1 MSLIIVDNTINQFFS
16 VVMTTNQEMTLHS
29 NNSVIHPF
37 ITILTPAYNRASLLP
52 RLFDSLLRQTFKDF
66 EWIVVDDGSTDNT
79 HEVLASIK
87 ERCGDAFPMTCL
99 YKENG
104 GKHMAINMGVTRAQ
118 GELFFIVDSDDMLPP
133 NALAIVAE
141 EWRPISGD
149 SNFGGVAGLDI
160 AMNTREVIGSGLPQE
175 HIDCNAIDIRYRH
188 HVTGD
193 MKEVFRT
200 EVLREF
206 PFPEFAGERFCPE
219 QLVWFR
225 MARRYRLRYINKPI
239 YIADYQPDGIT
250 AGITRARMRNPSAS
264 MLTYAELTECPVP
277 FLVKVKAAINFWRFW
292 HCRTATS
299 VVPRVALRWHWLRPL
314 GWMMHVRDGNA
325 LRK

>member
-1 MSLIIVDNTINQFFS
+1 
-16 VVMTTNQEMTLHS
+16 MTMKY
-29 NNSVIHPF
+29 PF
-37 ITILTPAYNRASLLP
+37 ITILTPTYNRASLLP
-52 RLFDSLLRQTFKDF
+52 RLFDSLLRQTYKDF
-66 EWIVVDDGSTDNT
+66 EWIVVDDGSTDDT
-79 HEVLASIK
+79 REVVANLK
-87 ERCGDAFPMTCL
+87 EKCGGAFPMGYV
-99 YKENG
+99 YKANG
-104 GKHMAINMGVTRAQ
+104 GKHMAINIGAERAR
-118 GELFFIVDSDDMLPP
+118 GELLFIADSDDLLTDD
-133 NALAIVAE
+133 ALETVANS
-141 EWRPISGD
+141 WHDISDDKSFAGI
-149 SNFGGVAGLDI
+149 AGLDI
-160 AMNTREVIGSGLPQE
+160 TMDTCEVIGSGLPQE

>member
-1 MSLIIVDNTINQFFS
+1 
-16 VVMTTNQEMTLHS
+16 MTTNQEMTLHS

-37 ITILTPAYNRASLLP
+37 ITILTPTYNRASLLP
-52 RLFDSLLRQTFKDF
+52 RLFDSLLRQTNKDF
-66 EWIVVDDGSTDNT
+66 EWIVVDDGSTDDT
-79 HEVLASIK
+79 REVVANLK
-87 ERCGDAFPMTCL
+87 EKCGGAFPMGYV
-99 YKENG
+99 YKANG
-104 GKHMAINMGVTRAQ
+104 GKHMAINIGAERAR
-118 GELFFIVDSDDMLPP
+118 GELLFIADSDDLLTDD
-133 NALAIVAE
+133 ALETVANS
-141 EWRPISGD
+141 WHDISDDKSFAGI
-149 SNFGGVAGLDI
+149 AGLDI
-160 AMNTREVIGSGLPQE
+160 TMDTREVIGSGLPQE

>member
-1 MSLIIVDNTINQFFS
+1 MK
-16 VVMTTNQEMTLHS
+16 
-29 NNSVIHPF
+29 HPF
-37 ITILTPAYNRASLLP
+37 ITILTPTYNRASLLP
-52 RLFDSLLRQTFKDF
+52 RLFDSLLRQTNKDF
-66 EWIVVDDGSTDNT
+66 EWIVVDDGSTDDT
-79 HEVLASIK
+79 REVAANLK
-87 ERCGDAFPMTCL
+87 EKCGGAFPMGYV
-99 YKENG
+99 YKANG
-104 GKHMAINMGVTRAQ
+104 GKHMAINIGAERAR
-118 GELFFIVDSDDMLPP
+118 GELLFIADSDDLLTDD
-133 NALAIVAE
+133 ALETVANS
-141 EWRPISGD
+141 WHDISDDKSFAGI
-149 SNFGGVAGLDI
+149 AGLDI
-160 AMNTREVIGSGLPQE
+160 TMDTREVIGSGLPQE

>member
-1 MSLIIVDNTINQFFS
+1 MK
-16 VVMTTNQEMTLHS
+16 
-29 NNSVIHPF
+29 HPF
-37 ITILTPAYNRASLLP
+37 ITILTPTYNRASLLP
-52 RLFDSLLRQTFKDF
+52 RLFDSLLRQTNKDF
-66 EWIVVDDGSTDNT
+66 EWIVVDDGSTDDTRKVVAN
-79 HEVLASIK
+79 LK
-87 ERCGDAFPMTCL
+87 EKCDGAFPMGYV
-99 YKENG
+99 YKANG
-104 GKHMAINMGVTRAQ
+104 GKHMAINIGAERAR
-118 GELFFIVDSDDMLPP
+118 GELLFIADSDDLLTDD
-133 NALAIVAE
+133 ALETVANS
-141 EWRPISGD
+141 WHDISDDKSFAGI
-149 SNFGGVAGLDI
+149 AGLDI
-160 AMNTREVIGSGLPQE
+160 TMDTREVIGSGLPQE

>member
-1 MSLIIVDNTINQFFS
+1 
-16 VVMTTNQEMTLHS
+16 MTMK
-29 NNSVIHPF
+29 HPF
-37 ITILTPAYNRASLLP
+37 ITILTPTYNRASLLP
-52 RLFDSLLRQTFKDF
+52 RLFDSLLRQTNKDF
-66 EWIVVDDGSTDNT
+66 EWIVVDDGSTDDT
-79 HEVLASIK
+79 REVVANLK
-87 ERCGDAFPMTCL
+87 EKCGGAFPMGYV
-99 YKENG
+99 YKANG
-104 GKHMAINMGVTRAQ
+104 GKHMAINIGAERAR
-118 GELFFIVDSDDMLPP
+118 GELLFIADSDDLLTDD
-133 NALAIVAE
+133 ALETVE
-141 EWRPISGD
+141 NSWHDISDDKSFAGI
-149 SNFGGVAGLDI
+149 AGLDI
-160 AMNTREVIGSGLPQE
+160 TMDTREVIGSGLPQE

>member
-1 MSLIIVDNTINQFFS
+1 MTIK
-16 VVMTTNQEMTLHS
+16 
-29 NNSVIHPF
+29 HPF
-37 ITILTPAYNRASLLP
+37 ITILTPTYNRASLLP
-52 RLFDSLLRQTFKDF
+52 RLFDSLLRQTNKDF
-66 EWIVVDDGSTDNT
+66 EWIVVDDGSTDDT
-79 HEVLASIK
+79 REVVANLK
-87 ERCGDAFPMTCL
+87 EKCGGAFPMGYV
-99 YKENG
+99 YKANG
-104 GKHMAINMGVTRAQ
+104 GKHMAINIGAERAR
-118 GELFFIVDSDDMLPP
+118 GELLFIADSDDLLTDD
-133 NALAIVAE
+133 ALETVANS
-141 EWRPISGD
+141 WHDISDDKSFAGI
-149 SNFGGVAGLDI
+149 AGLDI
-160 AMNTREVIGSGLPQE
+160 AMDTCEVIGSGLPQE

>member
-1 MSLIIVDNTINQFFS
+1 MK
-16 VVMTTNQEMTLHS
+16 
-29 NNSVIHPF
+29 HPF
-37 ITILTPAYNRASLLP
+37 ITILTPTYNRASLLP
-52 RLFDSLLRQTFKDF
+52 RLFDSLLRQTNKDF
-66 EWIVVDDGSTDNT
+66 EWIVVDDGSTDDTRKVVAN
-79 HEVLASIK
+79 LK
-87 ERCGDAFPMTCL
+87 EKCGGAFPMGYV
-99 YKENG
+99 YKANG
-104 GKHMAINMGVTRAQ
+104 GKHMAINIGAERAR
-118 GELFFIVDSDDMLPP
+118 GELLFIADSDDLLTDD
-133 NALAIVAE
+133 ALETVANS
-141 EWRPISGD
+141 WHDISDDKSFAGI
-149 SNFGGVAGLDI
+149 AGLDI
-160 AMNTREVIGSGLPQE
+160 AMDTREVIGSGLPQE

-250 AGITRARMRNPSAS
+250 AGITKARMRNPSAS

>member
-1 MSLIIVDNTINQFFS
+1 
-16 VVMTTNQEMTLHS
+16 MTTNQEMTLHS

-160 AMNTREVIGSGLPQE
+160 AMDTREVIGSGLPQE

>member
-1 MSLIIVDNTINQFFS
+1 
-16 VVMTTNQEMTLHS
+16 MTMKHL
-29 NNSVIHPF
+29 F
-37 ITILTPAYNRASLLP
+37 ITILTPTYNRASLLP
-52 RLFDSLLRQTFKDF
+52 RLFDSLLRQTNKDF
-66 EWIVVDDGSTDNT
+66 EWIVVDDGSTDDT
-79 HEVLASIK
+79 REVVANLK
-87 ERCGDAFPMTCL
+87 EKCGGAFPMGYV
-99 YKENG
+99 YKANG
-104 GKHMAINMGVTRAQ
+104 GKHMAINIGAERAR
-118 GELFFIVDSDDMLPP
+118 GELLFIADSDDLLTDD
-133 NALAIVAE
+133 ALETVANS
-141 EWRPISGD
+141 WHDISDDKSFAGI
-149 SNFGGVAGLDI
+149 AGLDI
-160 AMNTREVIGSGLPQE
+160 AMDTREVIGSGLPQE

>member
-1 MSLIIVDNTINQFFS
+1 MK
-16 VVMTTNQEMTLHS
+16 
-29 NNSVIHPF
+29 HPF
-37 ITILTPAYNRASLLP
+37 ITILTPTYNRASLLP
-52 RLFDSLLRQTFKDF
+52 RLFDSLLRQTSKDF
-66 EWIVVDDGSTDNT
+66 EWIVVDDGSTDDT
-79 HEVLASIK
+79 REVVANLK
-87 ERCGDAFPMTCL
+87 EKCGGAFPMGYV
-99 YKENG
+99 YKANG
-104 GKHMAINMGVTRAQ
+104 GKHMAINIGAERAR
-118 GELFFIVDSDDMLPP
+118 GELLFIADSDDLLTDD
-133 NALAIVAE
+133 ALETVANS
-141 EWRPISGD
+141 WHDISDDKSFAGI
-149 SNFGGVAGLDI
+149 AGLDI
-160 AMNTREVIGSGLPQE
+160 TMDTREVIGSGLPQE

-206 PFPEFAGERFCPE
+206 PFPEFTGERFCPE

>member
-1 MSLIIVDNTINQFFS
+1 MKY
-16 VVMTTNQEMTLHS
+16 
-29 NNSVIHPF
+29 PF
-37 ITILTPAYNRASLLP
+37 ITILTPTYNRASLLP
-52 RLFDSLLRQTFKDF
+52 RLFDSLLRQTSKDF
-66 EWIVVDDGSTDNT
+66 EWIVVDDGSTDDT
-79 HEVLASIK
+79 REVVANLK
-87 ERCGDAFPMTCL
+87 EKCGGAFPMGYV
-99 YKENG
+99 YKANG
-104 GKHMAINMGVTRAQ
+104 GKHMAINIGAERAR
-118 GELFFIVDSDDMLPP
+118 GELLFIADSDDLLTDD
-133 NALAIVAE
+133 ALETVE
-141 EWRPISGD
+141 NSWHDISDDKSFAGI
-149 SNFGGVAGLDI
+149 AGLDI
-160 AMNTREVIGSGLPQE
+160 AMDTREVIGSGLPQG

-299 VVPRVALRWHWLRPL
+299 VVPRVALRWYWLRPL

>member
-1 MSLIIVDNTINQFFS
+1 
-16 VVMTTNQEMTLHS
+16 MTMK
-29 NNSVIHPF
+29 HPF
-37 ITILTPAYNRASLLP
+37 ITILTPTYNRASLLP
-52 RLFDSLLRQTFKDF
+52 RLFDSLLRQTNKDF
-66 EWIVVDDGSTDNT
+66 EWIVVDDGSTDDT
-79 HEVLASIK
+79 REVVANLK
-87 ERCGDAFPMTCL
+87 EKCGGAFPMGYV
-99 YKENG
+99 YKANG
-104 GKHMAINMGVTRAQ
+104 GKHMAINIGAERAR
-118 GELFFIVDSDDMLPP
+118 GELLFIADSDDLLTDD
-133 NALAIVAE
+133 ALETVANS
-141 EWRPISGD
+141 WHDISDDKSFAGI
-149 SNFGGVAGLDI
+149 AGLDI
-160 AMNTREVIGSGLPQE
+160 TMDTREVIGSGLPQE

-206 PFPEFAGERFCPE
+206 PFPEFTGERFCPE

>member
-1 MSLIIVDNTINQFFS
+1 MK
-16 VVMTTNQEMTLHS
+16 
-29 NNSVIHPF
+29 HPF
-37 ITILTPAYNRASLLP
+37 ITILTPTYNRASLLP
-52 RLFDSLLRQTFKDF
+52 RLFESLLRQTNKDF
-66 EWIVVDDGSTDNT
+66 EWIVVDDGSTDDT
-79 HEVLASIK
+79 REVVANLK
-87 ERCGDAFPMTCL
+87 EKCGGAFPMGYV
-99 YKENG
+99 YKVNG
-104 GKHMAINMGVTRAQ
+104 GKHMAINIGAERAR
-118 GELFFIVDSDDMLPP
+118 GELLFIADSDDLLTDD
-133 NALAIVAE
+133 ALETVANS
-141 EWRPISGD
+141 WHDISDDKSFAGI
-149 SNFGGVAGLDI
+149 AGLDI
-160 AMNTREVIGSGLPQE
+160 AMDTREVIGSGLPQE

-225 MARRYRLRYINKPI
+225 MARRYKLRYINKPI

>member
-1 MSLIIVDNTINQFFS
+1 
-16 VVMTTNQEMTLHS
+16 MTMK
-29 NNSVIHPF
+29 HPF
-37 ITILTPAYNRASLLP
+37 ITILTPTYNRASLLP
-52 RLFDSLLRQTFKDF
+52 RLFDSLLRQTSKDF
-66 EWIVVDDGSTDNT
+66 EWIVVDDGSTDDT
-79 HEVLASIK
+79 REVVANLK
-87 ERCGDAFPMTCL
+87 EKCGGAFPMGYV
-99 YKENG
+99 YKANG
-104 GKHMAINMGVTRAQ
+104 GKHMAINIGAERAR
-118 GELFFIVDSDDMLPP
+118 GELLFIADSDDLLTDD
-133 NALAIVAE
+133 ALETVANS
-141 EWRPISGD
+141 WHDISDDKSFAGI
-149 SNFGGVAGLDI
+149 AGLDI
-160 AMNTREVIGSGLPQE
+160 AMDTREVIGSGLPQE

-250 AGITRARMRNPSAS
+250 AGITKARMRNPSAS

>member
-1 MSLIIVDNTINQFFS
+1 
-16 VVMTTNQEMTLHS
+16 MTMK
-29 NNSVIHPF
+29 HPF
-37 ITILTPAYNRASLLP
+37 ITILTPTYNRASLLP
-52 RLFDSLLRQTFKDF
+52 RLFDSLLRQTNKDF
-66 EWIVVDDGSTDNT
+66 EWIVVDDGSTDDT
-79 HEVLASIK
+79 REVVANLK
-87 ERCGDAFPMTCL
+87 EKCGGAFPMGYV
-99 YKENG
+99 YKANG
-104 GKHMAINMGVTRAQ
+104 GKHMAINIGAERAR
-118 GELFFIVDSDDMLPP
+118 GELLFIADSDDLLTDD
-133 NALAIVAE
+133 ALETVVNS
-141 EWRPISGD
+141 WHDISDDKSFAGI
-149 SNFGGVAGLDI
+149 AGLDI
-160 AMNTREVIGSGLPQE
+160 AMDTREVIGSGLPQE

-277 FLVKVKAAINFWRFW
+277 FLVKVKAVINFWRFW

-299 VVPRVALRWHWLRPL
+299 VVPRLALRWLWLRPL

>member
-1 MSLIIVDNTINQFFS
+1 MK
-16 VVMTTNQEMTLHS
+16 
-29 NNSVIHPF
+29 HPF
-37 ITILTPAYNRASLLP
+37 ITILTPTYNRASLLP
-52 RLFDSLLRQTFKDF
+52 RLFDSLLRQTNKDF
-66 EWIVVDDGSTDNT
+66 EWIVVDDGSTDDTRDVVAN
-79 HEVLASIK
+79 LK
-87 ERCGDAFPMTCL
+87 EKCGGAFPMGYV
-99 YKENG
+99 YKANG
-104 GKHMAINMGVTRAQ
+104 GKHMAINIGAERAR
-118 GELFFIVDSDDMLPP
+118 GELLFIADSDDLLTDD
-133 NALAIVAE
+133 ALETVANS
-141 EWRPISGD
+141 WHDISDDKSFAGI
-149 SNFGGVAGLDI
+149 AGLDI
-160 AMNTREVIGSGLPQE
+160 TMDTREVIGSGLPQE

>member
-1 MSLIIVDNTINQFFS
+1 MK
-16 VVMTTNQEMTLHS
+16 
-29 NNSVIHPF
+29 HPF
-37 ITILTPAYNRASLLP
+37 ITILTPTYNRASLLP
-52 RLFDSLLRQTFKDF
+52 RLFDSLLRQTSKDF
-66 EWIVVDDGSTDNT
+66 EWIVVDDGSTDDT
-79 HEVLASIK
+79 REVVANLK
-87 ERCGDAFPMTCL
+87 EKCGGAFPMGYV
-99 YKENG
+99 YKANG
-104 GKHMAINMGVTRAQ
+104 GKHMAINIGAERAR
-118 GELFFIVDSDDMLPP
+118 GELLFIADSDDLLTDD
-133 NALAIVAE
+133 ALETVE
-141 EWRPISGD
+141 NSWHDISDDKSFAGI
-149 SNFGGVAGLDI
+149 AGLDI
-160 AMNTREVIGSGLPQE
+160 TMDTCEVIGSGLPQE

>member
-1 MSLIIVDNTINQFFS
+1 MKR
-16 VVMTTNQEMTLHS
+16 
-29 NNSVIHPF
+29 PF
-37 ITILTPAYNRASLLP
+37 ITILTPTYNRASLLP
-52 RLFDSLLRQTFKDF
+52 RLFDSLLRQTNKDF
-66 EWIVVDDGSTDNT
+66 EWIVVDDGSTDDT
-79 HEVLASIK
+79 REVVANLK
-87 ERCGDAFPMTCL
+87 EKCGGAFPMGYV
-99 YKENG
+99 YKANG
-104 GKHMAINMGVTRAQ
+104 GKHMAINIGAERAR
-118 GELFFIVDSDDMLPP
+118 GELLFIADSDDLLTDD
-133 NALAIVAE
+133 ALETVE
-141 EWRPISGD
+141 NSWHDISDDKSFAGI
-149 SNFGGVAGLDI
+149 AGLDI
-160 AMNTREVIGSGLPQE
+160 AMDTREVIGSGLPQG
-175 HIDCNAIDIRYRH
+175 HIDCNAIDIRYRY

>member
-1 MSLIIVDNTINQFFS
+1 
-16 VVMTTNQEMTLHS
+16 MTMK
-29 NNSVIHPF
+29 HPF
-37 ITILTPAYNRASLLP
+37 ITILTPTYNRASLLP
-52 RLFDSLLRQTFKDF
+52 RLFDSLLRQTNKAF
-66 EWIVVDDGSTDNT
+66 EWIVVDDGSTDDT
-79 HEVLASIK
+79 REVVANLK
-87 ERCGDAFPMTCL
+87 EKCGGAFPMGYV
-99 YKENG
+99 YKANG
-104 GKHMAINMGVTRAQ
+104 GKHMAINIGAERAR
-118 GELFFIVDSDDMLPP
+118 GELLFIADSDDLLTDD
-133 NALAIVAE
+133 ALETVANS
-141 EWRPISGD
+141 WHDISDDKSFAGI
-149 SNFGGVAGLDI
+149 AGLDI
-160 AMNTREVIGSGLPQE
+160 TMDTREVIGSGLPQE

-325 LRK
+325 LRT

>member
-1 MSLIIVDNTINQFFS
+1 MK
-16 VVMTTNQEMTLHS
+16 
-29 NNSVIHPF
+29 HPF
-37 ITILTPAYNRASLLP
+37 ITILTPTYNRASLLP
-52 RLFDSLLRQTFKDF
+52 RLFDSLLRQTNKDF
-66 EWIVVDDGSTDNT
+66 EWIVVDDGSTDDT
-79 HEVLASIK
+79 REVVANLK
-87 ERCGDAFPMTCL
+87 EKCGGAFPMGYV
-99 YKENG
+99 YKANG
-104 GKHMAINMGVTRAQ
+104 GKHMAINIGAERAR
-118 GELFFIVDSDDMLPP
+118 GELLFIADSDDLLTDD
-133 NALAIVAE
+133 ALETVANS
-141 EWRPISGD
+141 WHDISDDKSFAGI
-149 SNFGGVAGLDI
+149 AGLDI
-160 AMNTREVIGSGLPQE
+160 TMDTCEVIGSGLPQE

-200 EVLREF
+200 DVLREF
-206 PFPEFAGERFCPE
+206 PFPEFHGERFCPE

-225 MARRYRLRYINKPI
+225 IAHRYKLRYVNKPI
-239 YIADYQPDGIT
+239 YIAEYQPDGIT

-314 GWMMHVRDGNA
+314 GWMMHVHDGNA

>member
-1 MSLIIVDNTINQFFS
+1 MK
-16 VVMTTNQEMTLHS
+16 
-29 NNSVIHPF
+29 HPF
-37 ITILTPAYNRASLLP
+37 ITILTPTYNRASLLP
-52 RLFDSLLRQTFKDF
+52 RLFDSLLRQTNKNF
-66 EWIVVDDGSTDNT
+66 EWIVVDDGSTDDT
-79 HEVLASIK
+79 REVVSGLESK
-87 ERCGDAFPMTCL
+87 CGGAFPIIYV
-99 YKENG
+99 YKANG
-104 GKHMAINMGVTRAQ
+104 GKHMAINIGAERAR
-118 GELFFIVDSDDMLPP
+118 GELLFIADSDDLLTDD
-133 NALAIVAE
+133 ALETVENSWHDIANDKSFAGI
-141 EWRPISGD
+141 
-149 SNFGGVAGLDI
+149 AGLDI
-160 AMNTREVIGSGLPQE
+160 AMDTRKVIGSGLPQE
-175 HIDCNAIDIRYRH
+175 HIDCNAMDIRYRH

-219 QLVWFR
+219 QLTWFR
-225 MARRYRLRYINKPI
+225 IARRYKLRYINKPI

-292 HCRTATS
+292 YCRTATS
-299 VVPRVALRWHWLRPL
+299 AVPPLAMRWHWLRPL

>member
-1 MSLIIVDNTINQFFS
+1 
-16 VVMTTNQEMTLHS
+16 MTMK
-29 NNSVIHPF
+29 HPF
-37 ITILTPAYNRASLLP
+37 ITILTPTYNRASLLP
-52 RLFDSLLRQTFKDF
+52 RLFDSLLRQTNKDF
-66 EWIVVDDGSTDNT
+66 EWIVVDDGSTDDT
-79 HEVLASIK
+79 REVVVNLK
-87 ERCGDAFPMTCL
+87 EKCGGAFPMGYV
-99 YKENG
+99 YKANG
-104 GKHMAINMGVTRAQ
+104 GKHMAINIGAERAR
-118 GELFFIVDSDDMLPP
+118 GELLFIADSDDLLTDD
-133 NALAIVAE
+133 ALETVANS
-141 EWRPISGD
+141 WHDISDDKSFAGI
-149 SNFGGVAGLDI
+149 AGLDI
-160 AMNTREVIGSGLPQE
+160 AMDTREVIGSGLPQG

-277 FLVKVKAAINFWRFW
+277 FMARVKAAINFWRFW
-292 HCRTATS
+292 YCRTATS
-299 VVPRVALRWHWLRPL
+299 VVPRIAPWWHCLRPL
-314 GWMMHVRDGNA
+314 GWVMHQRDVAGAGLVPTHKKCLN
-325 LRK
+325 R

>member
-1 MSLIIVDNTINQFFS
+1 MKR
-16 VVMTTNQEMTLHS
+16 
-29 NNSVIHPF
+29 PF
-37 ITILTPAYNRASLLP
+37 ITILTPTYNRASLLP
-52 RLFDSLLRQTFKDF
+52 RLFDSLLRQTSKDF
-66 EWIVVDDGSTDNT
+66 EWIVVDDGSTDDT
-79 HEVLASIK
+79 REVVANLK
-87 ERCGDAFPMTCL
+87 EKCGGAFPMGYV
-99 YKENG
+99 YKANG
-104 GKHMAINMGVTRAQ
+104 GKHMAINIGAERAR
-118 GELFFIVDSDDMLPP
+118 GELLFIADSDDLLIDD
-133 NALAIVAE
+133 ALETVANS
-141 EWRPISGD
+141 WHDISDDKSFAGI
-149 SNFGGVAGLDI
+149 AGLDI
-160 AMNTREVIGSGLPQE
+160 TMDTREVIGSGLPQE

>member
-1 MSLIIVDNTINQFFS
+1 MK
-16 VVMTTNQEMTLHS
+16 
-29 NNSVIHPF
+29 HPF
-37 ITILTPAYNRASLLP
+37 ITILTPTYNRASLLP
-52 RLFDSLLRQTFKDF
+52 RLFDSLLRQTNKDF
-66 EWIVVDDGSTDNT
+66 EWIVVDDGSTDDT
-79 HEVLASIK
+79 REVVANLK
-87 ERCGDAFPMTCL
+87 EKCGGAFPMGYV
-99 YKENG
+99 YKANG
-104 GKHMAINMGVTRAQ
+104 GKHMAINIGAERAR
-118 GELFFIVDSDDMLPP
+118 GELLFIADSDDLLTDD
-133 NALAIVAE
+133 ALETVANS
-141 EWRPISGD
+141 WHDISDDKSFAGI
-149 SNFGGVAGLDI
+149 AGLDI
-160 AMNTREVIGSGLPQE
+160 TMDTREVIGSGLPQE

-314 GWMMHVRDGNA
+314 GWMMHVRDGNV

>member
-1 MSLIIVDNTINQFFS
+1 MK
-16 VVMTTNQEMTLHS
+16 
-29 NNSVIHPF
+29 HPF
-37 ITILTPAYNRASLLP
+37 ITILTPTYNRASLLP
-52 RLFDSLLRQTFKDF
+52 RLFDSLLRQTSKDF
-66 EWIVVDDGSTDNT
+66 EWIVVDDGSTDDT
-79 HEVLASIK
+79 REVVANLK
-87 ERCGDAFPMTCL
+87 EKCGGAFPMGYV
-99 YKENG
+99 YKANG
-104 GKHMAINMGVTRAQ
+104 GKHMAINIGAERAR
-118 GELFFIVDSDDMLPP
+118 GELLFIADSDDLLTDD
-133 NALAIVAE
+133 ALETVE
-141 EWRPISGD
+141 NSWHDISDDKSFAGI
-149 SNFGGVAGLDI
+149 AGLDI
-160 AMNTREVIGSGLPQE
+160 AMDTREVIGSGLPQE

>member
-1 MSLIIVDNTINQFFS
+1 MK
-16 VVMTTNQEMTLHS
+16 
-29 NNSVIHPF
+29 HPF
-37 ITILTPAYNRASLLP
+37 ITILTPTYNRASLLP
-52 RLFDSLLRQTFKDF
+52 RLFDSLLRQTNKDF
-66 EWIVVDDGSTDNT
+66 EWIVVDDGSTDDT
-79 HEVLASIK
+79 REVVANLK
-87 ERCGDAFPMTCL
+87 EKCGGAFPMGYV
-99 YKENG
+99 YKANG
-104 GKHMAINMGVTRAQ
+104 GKHMAINIGAERAR
-118 GELFFIVDSDDMLPP
+118 GELLFIADSDDLLTDD
-133 NALAIVAE
+133 ALETVE
-141 EWRPISGD
+141 NSWHDISDDKSFAGI
-149 SNFGGVAGLDI
+149 AGLDI
-160 AMNTREVIGSGLPQE
+160 AMDTREVIGSGLPQE

>member
-1 MSLIIVDNTINQFFS
+1 MK
-16 VVMTTNQEMTLHS
+16 
-29 NNSVIHPF
+29 HPF
-37 ITILTPAYNRASLLP
+37 ITILTPTYNRASLLP
-52 RLFDSLLRQTFKDF
+52 RLFDSLLRQTNKNF
-66 EWIVVDDGSTDNT
+66 EWIVVDDGSTDDT
-79 HEVLASIK
+79 REVVANLK
-87 ERCGDAFPMTCL
+87 EKCGGAFPMGYV
-99 YKENG
+99 YKANG
-104 GKHMAINMGVTRAQ
+104 GKHMAINIGAERAR
-118 GELFFIVDSDDMLPP
+118 GELLFIADSDDLLTDD
-133 NALAIVAE
+133 ALETVANS
-141 EWRPISGD
+141 WHDISDDKSFAGI
-149 SNFGGVAGLDI
+149 AGLDI
-160 AMNTREVIGSGLPQE
+160 AMDTREVIGSGLPQE

>member
-1 MSLIIVDNTINQFFS
+1 
-16 VVMTTNQEMTLHS
+16 MTMK
-29 NNSVIHPF
+29 HPF
-37 ITILTPAYNRASLLP
+37 ITILTPTYNRASLLP
-52 RLFDSLLRQTFKDF
+52 RLFDSLLRQTNKDF
-66 EWIVVDDGSTDNT
+66 EWIVVDDGSTDDT
-79 HEVLASIK
+79 REVVANLK
-87 ERCGDAFPMTCL
+87 EKCDGAFPMGYV
-99 YKENG
+99 YKANG
-104 GKHMAINMGVTRAQ
+104 GKHMAINIGAERAR
-118 GELFFIVDSDDMLPP
+118 GELLFIADSDDLLTDD
-133 NALAIVAE
+133 ALETVANS
-141 EWRPISGD
+141 WHDISDDKSFAGI
-149 SNFGGVAGLDI
+149 AGLDI
-160 AMNTREVIGSGLPQE
+160 TMDTREVIGSGLPQE

-250 AGITRARMRNPSAS
+250 AGITKARMRNPSAS

>member
-1 MSLIIVDNTINQFFS
+1 MK
-16 VVMTTNQEMTLHS
+16 
-29 NNSVIHPF
+29 HPF
-37 ITILTPAYNRASLLP
+37 ITILTPTYNRASLLP
-52 RLFDSLLRQTFKDF
+52 RLFDSLLRQTSKDF
-66 EWIVVDDGSTDNT
+66 EWIVVDDGSTDDTRKVVAN
-79 HEVLASIK
+79 LK
-87 ERCGDAFPMTCL
+87 EKCGGAFPMGYV
-99 YKENG
+99 YKANG
-104 GKHMAINMGVTRAQ
+104 GKHMAINIGAERAR
-118 GELFFIVDSDDMLPP
+118 GELLFIADSDDLLTDD
-133 NALAIVAE
+133 ALETVANS
-141 EWRPISGD
+141 WHDISDDKSFAGI
-149 SNFGGVAGLDI
+149 AGLDI
-160 AMNTREVIGSGLPQE
+160 TMDTREVIGSGLPQE

-250 AGITRARMRNPSAS
+250 AGITKARMRNPSAS

>member
-1 MSLIIVDNTINQFFS
+1 MK
-16 VVMTTNQEMTLHS
+16 
-29 NNSVIHPF
+29 HPF
-37 ITILTPAYNRASLLP
+37 ITILTPTYNRASLLP
-52 RLFDSLLRQTFKDF
+52 RLFDSLLRQTNKDF
-66 EWIVVDDGSTDNT
+66 EWIVVDDGSTDDTRDVVAN
-79 HEVLASIK
+79 LK
-87 ERCGDAFPMTCL
+87 EKCGGAFPMGYV
-99 YKENG
+99 YKANG
-104 GKHMAINMGVTRAQ
+104 GKHMAINIGAERAR
-118 GELFFIVDSDDMLPP
+118 GELLFIADSDDLLTDD
-133 NALAIVAE
+133 ALETVANS
-141 EWRPISGD
+141 WHDISDDKSFAGI
-149 SNFGGVAGLDI
+149 AGLDI
-160 AMNTREVIGSGLPQE
+160 TMDTREVIGSGLPQE

-314 GWMMHVRDGNA
+314 GWMMYVRDGNA

>member
-1 MSLIIVDNTINQFFS
+1 MK
-16 VVMTTNQEMTLHS
+16 
-29 NNSVIHPF
+29 HPF
-37 ITILTPAYNRASLLP
+37 ITILTPTYNRASLLP
-52 RLFDSLLRQTFKDF
+52 RLFDSLLRQTNRDF
-66 EWIVVDDGSTDNT
+66 EWIVVDDGSTDDT
-79 HEVLASIK
+79 REVVANLK
-87 ERCGDAFPMTCL
+87 EKCGGAFPMGYV
-99 YKENG
+99 YKANG
-104 GKHMAINMGVTRAQ
+104 GKHMAINIGAERAR
-118 GELFFIVDSDDMLPP
+118 GELLFIADSDDLLTDD
-133 NALAIVAE
+133 ALETVANS
-141 EWRPISGD
+141 WHDISDDKSFAGI
-149 SNFGGVAGLDI
+149 AGLDI
-160 AMNTREVIGSGLPQE
+160 AMDTREVIGSGLPQE

-250 AGITRARMRNPSAS
+250 AGITMARMRNPSAS

>member
-1 MSLIIVDNTINQFFS
+1 MK
-16 VVMTTNQEMTLHS
+16 
-29 NNSVIHPF
+29 HPF
-37 ITILTPAYNRASLLP
+37 ITILTPTYNRASLLP
-52 RLFDSLLRQTFKDF
+52 RLFDSLLRQTNKDF
-66 EWIVVDDGSTDNT
+66 EWIVVDDGSTDDT
-79 HEVLASIK
+79 REVVANLK
-87 ERCGDAFPMTCL
+87 EKCGGAFPMGYV
-99 YKENG
+99 YKANG
-104 GKHMAINMGVTRAQ
+104 GKHMAINIGAERAR
-118 GELFFIVDSDDMLPP
+118 GELLFIADSDDLLTDD
-133 NALAIVAE
+133 ALETVANS
-141 EWRPISGD
+141 WHDISDDKSFAGI
-149 SNFGGVAGLDI
+149 AGLDI
-160 AMNTREVIGSGLPQE
+160 TMDTREVIGSGLPQE

-250 AGITRARMRNPSAS
+250 AGITKARMRNPSAS

>member
-1 MSLIIVDNTINQFFS
+1 MK
-16 VVMTTNQEMTLHS
+16 
-29 NNSVIHPF
+29 HPF
-37 ITILTPAYNRASLLP
+37 ITILTPTYNRASLLP
-52 RLFDSLLRQTFKDF
+52 RLFDSLLRQTSKAF
-66 EWIVVDDGSTDNT
+66 EWIVVDDGSTDDT
-79 HEVLASIK
+79 REVVANLK
-87 ERCGDAFPMTCL
+87 EKCGGAFPMGYV
-99 YKENG
+99 YKANG
-104 GKHMAINMGVTRAQ
+104 GKHMAINIGAERAR
-118 GELFFIVDSDDMLPP
+118 GELLFIADSDDLLIDD
-133 NALAIVAE
+133 ALETVANS
-141 EWRPISGD
+141 WHDISDDKSFAGI
-149 SNFGGVAGLDI
+149 AGLDI
-160 AMNTREVIGSGLPQE
+160 TMDTREVIGSGLPQE

>member
-1 MSLIIVDNTINQFFS
+1 
-16 VVMTTNQEMTLHS
+16 MTMKY
-29 NNSVIHPF
+29 PF
-37 ITILTPAYNRASLLP
+37 ITILTPTYNRASLLP
-52 RLFDSLLRQTFKDF
+52 RLFDSLLRQTNKDF
-66 EWIVVDDGSTDNT
+66 EWIVVDDGSTDDT
-79 HEVLASIK
+79 REVVANLK
-87 ERCGDAFPMTCL
+87 EKCGGAFPMGYV
-99 YKENG
+99 YKANG
-104 GKHMAINMGVTRAQ
+104 GKHMAINIGAERAR
-118 GELFFIVDSDDMLPP
+118 GELLFIADSDDLLTDD
-133 NALAIVAE
+133 ALETVANS
-141 EWRPISGD
+141 WHDISDDKSFAGI
-149 SNFGGVAGLDI
+149 AGLDI
-160 AMNTREVIGSGLPQE
+160 AMDTREVIGSGLPQE